1 MFLSSLD
8 NIKAHVGGIKNDIHA
23 TIIEG
28 VDKNGLLSILDDIRS
43 STDKS
48 ATLLSKAFLDHY
60 DKYNKQV
67 EKDTNQYDEELKR
80 MGFLKVTYSS
90 SVKESTTLWKEY
102 SDILQIAKELKKNY
116 KGSTADE
123 KSFDALMSRV
133 ASAFKAQSSKHHI
146 KLSTP
151 NTGCAADVLK
161 AHLDH
166 KRV

>member
-1 MFLSSLD
+1 M
-8 NIKAHVGGIKNDIHA
+8 A
-23 TIIEG
+23 T
-28 VDKNGLLSILDDIRS
+28 
-43 STDKS
+43 
-48 ATLLSKAFLDHY
+48 
-60 DKYNKQV
+60 
-67 EKDTNQYDEELKR
+67 DTNQYDEELKR
-80 MGFLKVTYSS
+80 MGFLSVTYNT

-116 KGSTADE
+116 KGSNEDE

-133 ASAFKAQSSKHHI
+133 ASAFKAQSSKQDV

-151 NTGCAADVLK
+151 NTKCAADVLK

>member
-1 MFLSSLD
+1 
-8 NIKAHVGGIKNDIHA
+8 V
-23 TIIEG
+23 
-28 VDKNGLLSILDDIRS
+28 DDIRS

-48 ATLLSKAFLDHY
+48 AALLSKAFLDHF
-60 DKYNKQV
+60 DKYNAQV
-67 EKDTNQYDEELKR
+67 TKDANQYDEELKR
-80 MGFLKVTYSS
+80 MGFLSVTYSS
-90 SVKESTTLWKEY
+90 SVKEGTTLWKEY
-102 SDILQIAKELKKNY
+102 SDILQIAQQLKKNY
-116 KGSTADE
+116 KGSNEDE

-133 ASAFKAQSSKHHI
+133 ASAFKAQSMKQDA